1 MIIGVTGQKGGI
13 SKTTTAVNLAG
24 AMHLVAPTLLIDAD
38 PNRSSTSWS
47 RSGNLPFKV
56 VSELG
61 APKYVKK
68 HKHIIFD
75 TKARPEAEDLEDLC
89 AECSLVILPTVP
101 SGLALDGLVKTV
113 GAIASLNKV
122 KADLKILLTQVRGE
136 RAALEAREFLQ
147 SELALD
153 IEVFATQIPRLVAF
167 EKAFNQGVLVGDV
180 SDPRADVAWASY
192 VALGEEV
199 LHG

>member
-1 MIIGVTGQKGGI
+1 VIIGVTGQKGGI

-24 AMHLVAPTLLIDAD
+24 AMNLVAPTLLIDAD
-38 PNRSSTSWS
+38 PNRSCTSWS
-47 RSGNLPFKV
+47 RLGNLPFKV

-68 HKHIIFD
+68 HKHILFD
-75 TKARPEAEDLEDLC
+75 TKARPEAEDLDDLC
-89 AECSLVILPTVP
+89 QECDLVILPTVP
-101 SGLALDGLVKTV
+101 TGLALDGLVKTV
-113 GAIASLNKV
+113 GAIASLEQV

-136 RAALEAREFLQ
+136 RAAIEAREFLA

-153 IEVFATQIPRLVAF
+153 IEVFRIQIPRLVAF
-167 EKAFNQGVLVGDV
+167 EKAFNQGVLVGEV

-192 VALGEEV
+192 VALAEEV
-199 LHG
+199 LNG